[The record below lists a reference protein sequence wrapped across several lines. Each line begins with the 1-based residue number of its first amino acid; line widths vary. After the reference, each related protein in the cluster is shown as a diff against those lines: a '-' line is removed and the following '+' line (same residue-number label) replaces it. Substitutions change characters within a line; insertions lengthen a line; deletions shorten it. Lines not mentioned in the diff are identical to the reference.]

1 MRLMDFK
8 HLIIFVLLIISSKAL
23 AVGAGITYHG
33 RLIDP
38 NGNPVIGTSVQFKLQ
53 IRTPGNENCLMYEE
67 VQVKDLSQGN
77 GVFSV
82 TINDGTGT
90 RMDSSGYAIDQI
102 FANRGTF
109 TFAGGYCVTGNSFAP
124 NPTDGRKIQVYFNDG
139 TFTAGTWEPSPPM
152 PINFVPMAIES
163 MQIGGYKKEQLLK
176 LADGVTTTGSELD
189 ATKWTSLQAL
199 INGTSTVY
207 SKPTDQVTQLYGA
220 AIPAPSN
227 GQSIRWN
234 TSLNAGSGGWEN
246 FTAGAAVSVT
256 NVTAGTGLNVG
267 AGPGGSITTTGTLN
281 IDVGTT
287 TGKIV
292 QVAASNKLPVI
303 DGSNLTS
310 VNASSV
316 GGTAVSLAALS
327 TGQVLKYNGT
337 NWANATLTDND
348 TLGGLSC
355 ASGRVAYYSGSWS
368 CLEVTSANTINTIV
382 SRDGAGLV
390 NMSTAN
396 MGSLKLNNGALS
408 DITLSTPAAFT
419 SYAMKLPT
427 SVGTSGQ
434 VLTTDGGSPA
444 QLSWSPML
452 SSQWTTTG
460 SDIYYNTGSVGIG
473 TTNPTSK
480 LDVLGSDAT
489 SNAPLALNVVGGN
502 STSSGN
508 GGGISL
514 IGGNGISTGAGG
526 SVQLTGGGHSGFAGT
541 PGASLTLNGLA
552 NGGGA
557 AATLIGGNARNGFAG
572 GPVNITGGAGHVNGN
587 GGNVEINGGV
597 KAGTGNDGNVILAGS
612 RGNVGVG
619 SAAPATK
626 LEVAGEVKVSET
638 GLSCSAATKGSIRYN
653 NTTSTLEY
661 CNSSSWVSVQTAAC
675 SDATPNVFTFADQAN
690 VVISTLTTSDIIQI
704 SGINC
709 NVPVSISGLGTPAFR
724 TCSDS
729 GCSSVLQDWTT
740 GTSSISTGQYI
751 QVRQTS
757 DSAGGAI
764 DQITVIVGSSASVW
778 SVATAGGDCTGS
790 PAVGTICADGTIYAG
805 LTPDGSVKMY
815 TTRCDYGQTWNGS
828 NCTGT
833 RLAQNWNNGTS
844 NWTTTGYT
852 NGNTGKAN
860 SAGLFALADAGAPY
874 AAASACEN
882 LNENGKTDWYLP
894 ALNELHMLYVGK
906 GAIKNFNTSGSV
918 YWSATEHGNSTASYE
933 RFSDGFQYFDNKN
946 NAFILRCIR
955 R

>member
-1 MRLMDFK
+1 
-8 HLIIFVLLIISSKAL
+8 
-23 AVGAGITYHG
+23 
-33 RLIDP
+33 
-38 NGNPVIGTSVQFKLQ
+38 
-53 IRTPGNENCLMYEE
+53 
-67 VQVKDLSQGN
+67 
-77 GVFSV
+77 
-82 TINDGTGT
+82 
-90 RMDSSGYAIDQI
+90 
-102 FANRGTF
+102 
-109 TFAGGYCVTGNSFAP
+109 
-124 NPTDGRKIQVYFNDG
+124 
-139 TFTAGTWEPSPPM
+139 
-152 PINFVPMAIES
+152 MAIES

-355 ASGRVAYYSGSWS
+355 ASGSVAYYSGSWS

-473 TTNPTSK
+473 T
-480 LDVLGSDAT
+480 A
-489 SNAPLALNVVGGN
+489 
-502 STSSGN
+502 
-508 GGGISL
+508 
-514 IGGNGISTGAGG
+514 
-526 SVQLTGGGHSGFAGT
+526 T
-541 PGASLTLNGLA
+541 PGAPLEVAGANSVKIVTASGTMSTLNIINTATGYNKTDGSNSQFDWPIYISIPEQTDFYNGIA
-552 NGGGA
+552 FGNVGGGSPFA
-557 AATLIGGNARNGFAG
+557 AVVARDTSGGNFYVG
-572 GPVNITGGAGHVNGN
+572 GLEFRTRAN
-587 GGNVEINGGV
+587 
-597 KAGTGNDGNVILAGS
+597 TGNLLTRMAITDA
-612 RGNVGVG
+612 GNVGVG

-833 RLAQNWNNGTS
+833 RLAQNWNKGTS

-852 NGNTGKAN
+852 NDNTGKAN

-918 YWSATEHGNSTASYE
+918 YWSATEIYNNNAYYE
-933 RFSDGFQYFDNKN
+933 RFSDGAQNFYYKN

>member
-1 MRLMDFK
+1 MKISTFK
-8 HLIIFVLLIISSKAL
+8 SIIFITAVTLIWGQQVF

-38 NGNPVIGTSVQFKLQ
+38 NGNPVVGTNVQFKLQ
-53 IRTPGNENCLMYEE
+53 IRTPGNENCLLYEE

-90 RMDSSGYAIDQI
+90 RLDSSGYAIDQI

-109 TFAGGYCVTGNSFAP
+109 SFAGGQCVTGSSFAP

-139 TFTAGTWEPSPPM
+139 TMTAGTWEPSPPM

-163 MQIGGYKKEQLLK
+163 MQVGGYKKEQLLK

-189 ATKWTSLQAL
+189 STKWANLLAL
-199 INGTSTVY
+199 INGTSTAY
-207 SKPTDQVTQLYGA
+207 TKPTDQVTQLYGA
-220 AIPAPSN
+220 AIPTPSN

-234 TSLNAGSGGWEN
+234 NTLNAGSGGWEN
-246 FTAGAAVSVT
+246 FTAGSSVTVT

-292 QVAASNKLPVI
+292 QVAASNKLPAI

-310 VNASSV
+310 INASSV

-327 TGQVLKYNGT
+327 NGQVLKYNGT
-337 NWANATLTDND
+337 NWVNATLTDND

-368 CLEVTSANTINTIV
+368 CLEVTSANTANTIV

-396 MGSLKLNNGALS
+396 MTNLKINNGALA
-408 DITLSTPAAFT
+408 DVTLTAPVAFT
-419 SYAMKLPT
+419 SYSMVLPT
-427 SVGTSGQ
+427 TKGTSGQ
-434 VLTTDGGSPA
+434 VLTTDGAAPA
-444 QLSWSPML
+444 NLSWTTVNTAPAGVNGQIQFN
-452 SSQWTTTG
+452 SSG
-460 SDIYYNTGSVGIG
+460 SLGASANLNWDNINSRLGVGIG
-473 TTNPTSK
+473 
-480 LDVLGSDAT
+480 
-489 SNAPLALNVVGGN
+489 
-502 STSSGN
+502 
-508 GGGISL
+508 
-514 IGGNGISTGAGG
+514 
-526 SVQLTGGGHSGFAGT
+526 
-541 PGASLTLNGLA
+541 
-552 NGGGA
+552 
-557 AATLIGGNARNGFAG
+557 
-572 GPVNITGGAGHVNGN
+572 
-587 GGNVEINGGV
+587 
-597 KAGTGNDGNVILAGS
+597 
-612 RGNVGVG
+612 
-619 SAAPATK
+619 APATK
-626 LEVAGEVKVSET
+626 LEVSGSVKVADGGE
-638 GLSCSAATKGSIRYN
+638 SCSAATKGTIRYN

-675 SDATPNVFTFADQAN
+675 SDATPNVFTFSDQAN

-740 GTSSISTGQYI
+740 GTSSISSGQYI
-751 QVRQTS
+751 QIRQTS

-764 DQITVIVGSSASVW
+764 DQVTVIVGSSASVW

-805 LTPDGSVKMY
+805 LTPDGTVKMY

-882 LNENGKTDWYLP
+882 LNENGHTDWYLP
-894 ALNELHMLYVGK
+894 ALNELNMLYVGK
-906 GAIKNFNTSGSV
+906 GAIKNFDTGGNV
-918 YWSATEHGNSTASYE
+918 YWSATEGSNGSAWTE
-933 RFSDGFQYFDNKN
+933 RFSDGNQLNVTKL
-946 NAFILRCIR
+946 NAFILRCVR